1 MQSSQCQLE
10 DDVGDASVNVVEV
23 NPVPRIIEINFWTV
37 LNDLDQVVDP
47 WVEDTYC
54 QESCVNVI

>member
-10 DDVGDASVNVVEV
+10 DDVGDASVNVEEV
-23 NPVPRIIEINFWTV
+23 NPVPRIIEVNFWTV

-47 WVEDTYC
+47 WVDNT
-54 QESCVNVI
+54 